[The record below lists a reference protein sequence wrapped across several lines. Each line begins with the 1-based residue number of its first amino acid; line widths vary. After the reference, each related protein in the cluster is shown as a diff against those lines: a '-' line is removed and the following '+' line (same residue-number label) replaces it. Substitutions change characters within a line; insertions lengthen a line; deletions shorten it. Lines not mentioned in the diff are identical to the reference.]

1 MPVVINGKK
10 YVKEAELK
18 ALSDSHNERIVRW
31 SKIIEKSKE
40 ANKKHISDIE
50 ILQVNEQIWEGR
62 YAELAAQK
70 KVWKDAFTAQK
81 ASAVELD
88 KGHRKNN
95 EVLKRNNSVLEGNV
109 KVWKDAYETLVKQYK
124 TLHAKYDELKV
135 KIESDDEDE
144 DDDDDDES
152 EVEGEV
158 EDEDEDEDGE
168 SLRVAI
174 QLSKIY

>member
-1 MPVVINGKK
+1 MSVVINGKK

-18 ALSDSHNERIVRW
+18 ALSASHNERIVRW
-31 SKIIEKSKE
+31 SKIIEELKE
-40 ANKKHISDIE
+40 ANKKHVSDIE
-50 ILQVNEQIWEGR
+50 ILQVNEQIWESR
-62 YAELAAQK
+62 YAELVAQK

-81 ASAVELD
+81 ASAMELD
-88 KGHRKNN
+88 KGHKKNN

-135 KIESDDEDE
+135 KNESDDEDE
-144 DDDDDDES
+144 DDDDDES

-158 EDEDEDEDGE
+158 EDEDEDEDDE